1 MDYGTGGGP
10 GSGKSTLTI
19 HLSIPGSAINTY
31 AYVDAIGGEDEV
43 HTLYAL
49 FFEPATDGSGIF
61 IEAINISP
69 ESGEYTS
76 GQTIEMEIPDGSSIT
91 RTNAYSIFFIAN
103 PEYYLD
109 SYGGITRDWSTEVFS
124 GKTENQV
131 KQLRIDIQG
140 NTSVPGSSLYYGYK
154 PFHQK
159 NLMMTGSIYKEDGQ
173 DMITAEL
180 TRIVSR
186 FDIVNKAENYVLET
200 ASIWNGF
207 PEQTIGDINF
217 SDFSIDR
224 IKRLYGIDVE
234 DNGVTGGLYTYE
246 NFVAV
251 PEQNDEYSTC
261 LILGIRNTD
270 TDNLGY
276 YRVNANHSG
285 RPQQLRRNNAYTF
298 TIKSVTGNG
307 DNSEEDAYNS
317 GKNEIN
323 VQIND
328 WDVDDQGCIVFDGD
342 NILALGTNNVVFNKL
357 GGDIEYR
364 VFTSGEGTLSI
375 SDEYIPYGMSYEFK
389 DNMVYIHADPS
400 EVNKG
405 GYIEFQFGKLKA
417 TMYITQTGEID
428 QMLTLSH
435 NMLPMF
441 GFEDGLVSEE
451 VTVTSSGPWTAK
463 IYNDD
468 NAFVFTG
475 TSNIDLT
482 GDDQDKFTITTIDEN
497 VDLKPRYAF
506 VHAVLDANP
515 NISAV
520 TIISQNGVNDI
531 ILNPEPAQ
539 LIFDA
544 EGGQVTASTDYTITV
559 DTGDDAIEW
568 AAEIY
573 GTYKQYFTAT
583 VNATAKT
590 VTVEAVGR
598 NPETIELS
606 AQLRIYLV
614 DNPAIYKEVDIIQYV
629 HSLSVTPTTV
639 PSVITSGG
647 SSEVFTVTSSA
658 DWKAEITSTGNDAYF
673 NSTANLYVITGPDGQ
688 GTFYVTFPALTSGGV
703 VPEAIVTVTIPD
715 TNFKQTVSVKQTALT
730 GTIINVQNFGTLYGY
745 LTPEN
750 TYYRYNYVEQL
761 WQSLNS
767 YDWFGP
773 EGTVFC
779 GGVNFLEYSPTPD
792 ASTGIYVINSF
803 DGDRSQANSART
815 WLEANDNRVLLLLSD
830 DRTST
835 LLDYLGLATEGYA
848 GSGGVQVIM
857 W

>member
-1 MDYGTGGGP
+1 MKKSLLFFAGLFILLISGCSDVDYGTGGGP

-19 HLSIPGSAINTY
+19 NLSIPGSAINTY

-43 HTLYAL
+43 HTLYVL
-49 FFEPATDGSGIF
+49 FFEPTTDGSGTF

-140 NTSVPGSSLYYGYK
+140 NTSVPGSSLYYAYK

-261 LILGIRNTD
+261 LILGIRNET

-364 VFTSGEGTLSI
+364 VFTSGEGTLNI

-389 DNMVYIHADPS
+389 DNMVYI
-400 EVNKG
+400 
-405 GYIEFQFGKLKA
+405 YIY
-417 TMYITQTGEID
+417 M
-428 QMLTLSH
+428 
-435 NMLPMF
+435 
-441 GFEDGLVSEE
+441 
-451 VTVTSSGPWTAK
+451 
-463 IYNDD
+463 
-468 NAFVFTG
+468 
-475 TSNIDLT
+475 
-482 GDDQDKFTITTIDEN
+482 
-497 VDLKPRYAF
+497 
-506 VHAVLDANP
+506 
-515 NISAV
+515 
-520 TIISQNGVNDI
+520 
-531 ILNPEPAQ
+531 
-539 LIFDA
+539 
-544 EGGQVTASTDYTITV
+544 
-559 DTGDDAIEW
+559 
-568 AAEIY
+568 
-573 GTYKQYFTAT
+573 
-583 VNATAKT
+583 
-590 VTVEAVGR
+590 
-598 NPETIELS
+598 
-606 AQLRIYLV
+606 
-614 DNPAIYKEVDIIQYV
+614 
-629 HSLSVTPTTV
+629 
-639 PSVITSGG
+639 
-647 SSEVFTVTSSA
+647 
-658 DWKAEITSTGNDAYF
+658 
-673 NSTANLYVITGPDGQ
+673 
-688 GTFYVTFPALTSGGV
+688 
-703 VPEAIVTVTIPD
+703 
-715 TNFKQTVSVKQTALT
+715 
-730 GTIINVQNFGTLYGY
+730 
-745 LTPEN
+745 
-750 TYYRYNYVEQL
+750 
-761 WQSLNS
+761 
-767 YDWFGP
+767 
-773 EGTVFC
+773 
-779 GGVNFLEYSPTPD
+779 PTP
-792 ASTGIYVINSF
+792 AK
-803 DGDRSQANSART
+803 
-815 WLEANDNRVLLLLSD
+815 
-830 DRTST
+830 
-835 LLDYLGLATEGYA
+835 
-848 GSGGVQVIM
+848 
-857 W
+857 